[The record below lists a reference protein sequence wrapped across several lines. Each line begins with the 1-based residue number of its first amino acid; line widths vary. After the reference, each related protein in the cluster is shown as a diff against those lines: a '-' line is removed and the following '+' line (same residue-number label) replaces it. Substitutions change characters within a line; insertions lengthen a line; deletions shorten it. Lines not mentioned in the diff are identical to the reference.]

1 MIEIAGKLDEML
13 DSHLRRF
20 QVQEIDGELI
30 LRPSFV
36 KAGDMLKKP
45 TLTEQVEI
53 TFEQMTELSKE
64 TSLAAS
70 NKKKEVALSLI
81 DLLKKRFADFDN
93 DVYLAMN
100 WFDPKNWLDEREYG
114 EEN

>member
-1 MIEIAGKLDEML
+1 MIEIAGKPDEML

-20 QVQEIDGELI
+20 QVHEIEGELI

-36 KAGDMLKKP
+36 KAGDMMKKP
-45 TLTEQVEI
+45 TLREQSHVERVEV
-53 TFEQMTELSKE
+53 TLEEMTELSKE
-64 TSLAAS
+64 TSHS

-100 WFDPKNWLDEREYG
+100 WFDPKSWL
-114 EEN
+114 

>member
-1 MIEIAGKLDEML
+1 ML

-36 KAGDMLKKP
+36 KAGDMLQKP
-45 TLTEQVEI
+45 TLREQVEI
-53 TFEQMTELSKE
+53 TFEEMTELSKE

-81 DLLKKRFADFDN
+81 DLLKKRFADFDS
-93 DVYLAMN
+93 DVYLAVN
-100 WFDPKNWLDEREYG
+100 
-114 EEN
+114 